1 MGSPKL
7 VIKRF
12 SSLDQYGDGGLVV
25 LNVVSVMGTAVGNQ
39 SDLSSAYKS
48 SDERVIKVKVIVMYD
63 LGNRGRRG
71 KEADLSSFH
80 PINFL

>member
-1 MGSPKL
+1 
-7 VIKRF
+7 
-12 SSLDQYGDGGLVV
+12 
-25 LNVVSVMGTAVGNQ
+25 MGTAVGNQ

-71 KEADLSSFH
+71 KEADLFNYPTNLIFKEVKCFH
-80 PINFL
+80 WN